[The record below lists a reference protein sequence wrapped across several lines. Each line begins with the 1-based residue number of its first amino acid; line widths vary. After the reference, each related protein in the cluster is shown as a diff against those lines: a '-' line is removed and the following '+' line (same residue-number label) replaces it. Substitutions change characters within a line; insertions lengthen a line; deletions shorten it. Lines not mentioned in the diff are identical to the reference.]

1 LSPAGAAPVAERARI
16 HITGASGS
24 GTSTLGAALAGR
36 LGVPWHDTDSYFW
49 LPSDPAYVTPRPMP
63 ERLERLSRALDD
75 EVGWVLSGSL
85 DGWGDALIPRIGTDI
100 FLHLPGPARL
110 ARLQAREVARF
121 GARIAPGGDMH
132 QGSRDFVEWAARYD
146 TAGTDQ
152 RSLARHEAW
161 LAALPCPVLRLDASQ
176 PPPAV
181 LAAALAGLG
190 LPAPAGG

>member
-1 LSPAGAAPVAERARI
+1 MAERPRI

-24 GTSTLGAALAGR
+24 GTSTLGAALAAR

-49 LPSDPAYVTPRPMP
+49 LPSEPAYVTPRPMP
-63 ERLERLSRALDD
+63 ERLERLARALDD

-85 DGWGDALIPRIGTDI
+85 DGWGDPLIPRIGADI
-100 FLHLPGPARL
+100 FLRLPAPVRMDRL
-110 ARLQAREVARF
+110 RAREAARF

-132 QGSRDFVEWAARYD
+132 EGSREFLAWAESYD

-161 LAALPCPVLRLDASQ
+161 LAALPCPVLRLDAGQ
-176 PPPAV
+176 PAASM

-190 LPAPAGG
+190 LAAPAGG

>member
-1 LSPAGAAPVAERARI
+1 MAERPRI

-24 GTSTLGAALAGR
+24 GTSTLGAALAAR

-49 LPSDPAYVTPRPMP
+49 LPSEPAYVTSRSMP

-85 DGWGDALIPRIGTDI
+85 DGWGDPLVRRFSADI
-100 FLHLPGPARL
+100 FLRLPAPLRMARL
-110 ARLQAREVARF
+110 RARETARF

-132 QGSRDFVEWAARYD
+132 AGSLEFLAWAESYD
-146 TAGTDQ
+146 TAGMDQ
-152 RSLARHEAW
+152 RSQMRHEAW
-161 LAALPCPVLRLDASQ
+161 LAALPCPVLRLDSSLS
-176 PPPAV
+176 PPAL

-190 LPAPAGG
+190 LAAPAGG